1 MFKSIIKL
9 LRNLIIG
16 AVWTYLFAL
25 FSRWL
30 LIYIWHF
37 DILYKKQW
45 IVVKGFWNN
54 NGVIAGSSDYMLLLT
69 MLILLIVWVIG
80 WKKLCKVNYVKLA
93 LKPINYIADYGISKY
108 EAEDK
113 HVTIKNLK
121 VGEKI
126 TVEDVIQARI
136 KEENS
141 HQDKEA
147 DSLRKSISE
156 KITNYRE
163 H

>member
-1 MFKSIIKL
+1 M
-9 LRNLIIG
+9 
-16 AVWTYLFAL
+16 
-25 FSRWL
+25 
-30 LIYIWHF
+30 
-37 DILYKKQW
+37 
-45 IVVKGFWNN
+45 VVKGFWNR

-69 MLILLIVWVIG
+69 MFILLLIWVWG
-80 WKKLCKVNYVKLA
+80 WHRLCKVNYIKLM
-93 LKPINYIADYGISKY
+93 LKPINYLADYGLKKY

-136 KEENS
+136 KQEGNNQS
-141 HQDKEA
+141 KEA
-147 DSLRKSISE
+147 ESLRKSISE
-156 KITNYRE
+156 KITNYKE